1 MKENTTLSAQLD
13 AIDEYER
20 EPVPAHKLKGAG
32 SFIGMFAGEHT
43 AGTEFV
49 IGPLFLAH
57 GVTALDLFVG
67 LIVGNLMAVLSWA
80 LVCAPIAVKL
90 RFTLYY
96 QLEKI
101 CGRSLVKYYNV
112 VNGVMFCFL
121 AGSMIAVSATAVG
134 IPFDIAMPQLNDWLP
149 NSFGWILTVLA
160 VGAVVTVVS
169 VLGYEVISHFAN
181 LAAPWMTLVFI
192 ASAFAVMP
200 SLGINSLSD
209 FWQVAETKIW
219 TGIPYEG
226 QSKFTFWHIAFF
238 AWLCNMAMHLG
249 MADMS
254 VFRYAKKWQYGFA
267 SIFGM
272 FIGHFI
278 AWIASGILCAAAQGN
293 ITPGVIA
300 FNSAGIAGAVC
311 VTIAGWTTANPTI
324 YRAGLAFQS
333 LNPTWKRWKVTLTT
347 GAVTTLAACFPA
359 LVMRLLDFVALYG
372 LLLVPMGTVIVVEFY
387 FFEKLNLKKNFAEL
401 TNKSANWA
409 AGVTWIATLLLCLL
423 INLTLNV
430 EIFFLGLPAWFV
442 AAGIYII
449 CSKIM
454 QMGGTPRRQ

>member
-1 MKENTTLSAQLD
+1 MKKTTTTLSNKLD
-13 AIDEYER
+13 AINEYER
-20 EPVPAHKLKGAG
+20 EAVPSNKLKGAV

-57 GVTALDLFVG
+57 GVTALDLFAG
-67 LIVGNLMAVLSWA
+67 LIIGNLMAVLSWA
-80 LVCAPIAVKL
+80 FVCAPIAVKL

-101 CGRSLVKYYNV
+101 CGKSLVKYYNL

-134 IPFDIAMPQLNDWLP
+134 IPFDIEMPQLNDWLP
-149 NSFGWILTVLA
+149 NSLGWIVTVLV
-160 VGAVVTVVS
+160 VGAVVTSVS
-169 VLGYEVISHFAN
+169 ILGYDEISRFAN

-200 SLGINSLSD
+200 SLGIASFSD

-219 TGIPYEG
+219 TGIPHEG
-226 QSKFTFWHIAFF
+226 QSKFTFWHITFF
-238 AWLCNMAMHLG
+238 AWFCNMAMHLG

-278 AWIASGILCAAAQGN
+278 AWIASGILCAAAQGS

-311 VTIAGWTTANPTI
+311 VLIAGWTTANPTI

-333 LNPTWKRWKVTLTT
+333 LNQDWKRWKVTLIT

-359 LVMRLLDFVALYG
+359 LVMKLLDFVALYG
-372 LLLVPMGTVIVVEFY
+372 LLLVPMGTIIFVEFY
-387 FFEKLNLKKNFAEL
+387 FFDKINLKKNFAEL
-401 TNKSANWA
+401 TNKNTNWA
-409 AGVTWIATLLLCLL
+409 AGVAWVATLAFCLL
-423 INLTLNV
+423 MNMMLNI
-430 EIFFLGLPAWFV
+430 EIFFLGLPAWFA
-442 AAGIYII
+442 AAGIYIL
-449 CSKIM
+449 CSKVM
-454 QMGGTPRRQ
+454 QKNDTVLN